1 MVRKSLGTPCYTGSC
16 WKSRGALAKA
26 RIMSGIFIRH
36 GLVIPEGELE
46 ESFIQPPGPG
56 GQNVNKVASAVQL
69 RFDVRN
75 SPSLSEP
82 VRALLL
88 SLSDTRL
95 DKAGVLTVTAR
106 RFREQAR
113 NRDDA
118 RARLAELIRAATKPR
133 KARRP
138 TRPTKAS
145 VKRVAEG
152 KKHRG
157 RIKKDRARPS
167 WD

>member
-1 MVRKSLGTPCYTGSC
+1 M
-16 WKSRGALAKA
+16 AKA
-26 RIMSGIFIRH
+26 RDMRGIFIRH
-36 GLVIPEGELE
+36 GLVIPDGELA
-46 ESFIQPPGPG
+46 ESFIQSSGPG

-69 RFDVRN
+69 SFDVKN

-82 VRALLL
+82 ARSALL
-88 SLSDTRL
+88 SLSDARL

-113 NRDDA
+113 NRADA
-118 RARLAELIRAATKPR
+118 RARLAELIRLATAPKKPR
-133 KARRP
+133 RA
-138 TRPTKAS
+138 TRPSLAS
-145 VKRVAEG
+145 KKRQAEA

-157 RIKKDRARPS
+157 RIKKDRARPA

>member
-1 MVRKSLGTPCYTGSC
+1 
-16 WKSRGALAKA
+16 
-26 RIMSGIFIRH
+26 MSGIFIRH
-36 GLVIPEGELE
+36 GLIIPEGELS
-46 ESFIQPPGPG
+46 ESFIHASGPG

-69 RFDVRN
+69 RLDVRS
-75 SPSLSEP
+75 SPSLPEP
-82 VRALLL
+82 VKAVLL

-113 NRDDA
+113 NRADA
-118 RARLAELIRAATKPR
+118 RARLAELIRAATRPR
-133 KARRP
+133 KARKA

-145 VKRVAEG
+145 VKRQAES

-157 RIKKDRARPS
+157 RTKRDRARPS
-167 WD
+167 LD